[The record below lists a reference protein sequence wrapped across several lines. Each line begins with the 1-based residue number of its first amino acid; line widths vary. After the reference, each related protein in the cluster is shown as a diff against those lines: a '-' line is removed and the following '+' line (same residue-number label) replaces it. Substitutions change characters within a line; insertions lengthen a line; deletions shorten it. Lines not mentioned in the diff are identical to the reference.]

1 MCHTVGA
8 RCLGPS
14 TQTLRGCVRRT
25 RLRTFTMALLS
36 AVQARELMR
45 GAAEA
50 HRSERA
56 ALRRQL
62 EEQARTK
69 T

>member
-1 MCHTVGA
+1 
-8 RCLGPS
+8 
-14 TQTLRGCVRRT
+14 
-25 RLRTFTMALLS
+25 MALLS
-36 AVQARELMR
+36 AEQARELMR

-69 T
+69 VSTSVSKYLLG

>member
-1 MCHTVGA
+1 
-8 RCLGPS
+8 
-14 TQTLRGCVRRT
+14 
-25 RLRTFTMALLS
+25 MALPS
-36 AVQARELMR
+36 AEQARELMR

-62 EEQARTK
+62 EEQARAKSKYVRKQVLAWLSEYASYT
-69 T
+69 